1 MSLPKPEPDFKVYAK
16 LFAWEKSEGDVSE
29 GTTKM
34 GIGGIVSTEGLDR
47 QQERVLADGLD
58 FSNFLSYGWFN
69 DNHGQSQGDILG
81 YPVSVKRVKPGDI
94 LPNGETCKVHGWWSE
109 GYLLNTKKGREC
121 WENIEALR
129 GSPRGLGFS
138 IEGKVR
144 ARKGGGIVAR
154 ADVTNVAI
162 THVPVNAQTFAV
174 ALAKALEAGSAIANP
189 GASPGEGFAL
199 RTESLDGGDNR
210 RVQPPVDF
218 TRPDLQKET
227 ELDDVTGLPK
237 APGAVRKAI
246 DHHPGLPVVFEH
258 HHVEDWSEAL
268 QYGLDNM
275 GAPDDVRLTKSEAAI
290 VARSDLHYLRGP
302 AVDRLVQG
310 ALR

>member
-1 MSLPKPEPDFKVYAK
+1 MNLASAETDFKLFAK
-16 LFAWEKSEGDVSE
+16 LCAWEKSAGDVTE

-34 GIGGIVSTEGLDR
+34 GIGGIVSTDGLDR

-58 FSNFLSYGWFN
+58 FTEFLDYGWFN

-81 YPVSVKRVKPGDI
+81 YPVGVKRVKPGDV
-94 LPNGETCKVHGWWSE
+94 LPNGDTCKVNGWWAE
-109 GYLLNTKKGREC
+109 GYLLDTKKGREC

-144 ARKGGGIVAR
+144 QRKGNGIVAR
-154 ADVTNVAI
+154 ADVRNVAV
-162 THVPVNAQTFAV
+162 THVPVNSGTFAV
-174 ALAKALEAGSAIANP
+174 ALAKALTAGSSIGDP
-189 GASPGEGFAL
+189 GAAPGEGFPL

-218 TRPDLQKET
+218 GGE
-227 ELDDVTGLPK
+227 ELADPTAGGE
-237 APGAVRKAI
+237 ARRVRKSI
-246 DHHPGLPVVFEH
+246 GNTPGLPVVHDH
-258 HHVEDWSEAL
+258 HHVEDWADAL
-268 QYGLDNM
+268 AYGLEHM
-275 GAPDDVRLTKSEAAI
+275 GTPDSVTLSKSEARI
-290 VARSDLHYLRGP
+290 VARSDLHHLRGP
-302 AVDRLVQG
+302 AVDRLLQG